1 MKLRIFVP
9 IKIKIKL
16 SHFGLRRGLCG
27 TCVKLTL
34 FEDSVQNR
42 LYLNV
47 CAKTTIVCKGN
58 LGRERSRPWIQIKAI
73 CGAPFS
79 FSSKWSFLFDF
90 FFTKTFKKNLSI
102 PHFCIFIKLN
112 CPAYWIYCRTWF
124 FYNIRMAYT
133 NTLQVV
139 KRAPKQQF
147 TI

>member
-9 IKIKIKL
+9 IKMKIKL

-139 KRAPKQQF
+139 KRAPKQ
-147 TI
+147 

>member
-9 IKIKIKL
+9 KKMKIKL

-79 FSSKWSFLFDF
+79 FSSKWSFLFDILQ
-90 FFTKTFKKNLSI
+90 KLSKKLIDLTFLYFHKVELPCILNILSYLILLQHKNAFHQYLTS
-102 PHFCIFIKLN
+102 C
-112 CPAYWIYCRTWF
+112 
-124 FYNIRMAYT
+124 
-133 NTLQVV
+133 
-139 KRAPKQQF
+139 
-147 TI
+147 

>member
-9 IKIKIKL
+9 LKIKIKL

-27 TCVKLTL
+27 TFVKLTL

-79 FSSKWSFLFDF
+79 FSSKWSLLFDF
-90 FFTKTFKKNLSI
+90 FLQKLSKKIDRFHISV
-102 PHFCIFIKLN
+102 FS
-112 CPAYWIYCRTWF
+112 
-124 FYNIRMAYT
+124 
-133 NTLQVV
+133 
-139 KRAPKQQF
+139 
-147 TI
+147 

>member
-9 IKIKIKL
+9 KKMKIKL

-73 CGAPFS
+73 SITLSYIETTISSPLGFTRFS
-79 FSSKWSFLFDF
+79 KPRIN
-90 FFTKTFKKNLSI
+90 TFIS
-102 PHFCIFIKLN
+102 
-112 CPAYWIYCRTWF
+112 
-124 FYNIRMAYT
+124 
-133 NTLQVV
+133 Q
-139 KRAPKQQF
+139 
-147 TI
+147 

>member
-1 MKLRIFVP
+1 M
-9 IKIKIKL
+9 KIKL

-27 TCVKLTL
+27 TFVKLTL

-90 FFTKTFKKNLSI
+90 FFYKN
-102 PHFCIFIKLN
+102 FQKKLN
-112 CPAYWIYCRTWF
+112 DSTFLYFHKVELPCIL
-124 FYNIRMAYT
+124 NILSYLIL
-133 NTLQVV
+133 LQH
-139 KRAPKQQF
+139 KNGFHQYL
-147 TI
+147 TSC

>member
-9 IKIKIKL
+9 LKIKIKL

-27 TCVKLTL
+27 TFVKLTL
-34 FEDSVQNR
+34 FEESVQNR

-90 FFTKTFKKNLSI
+90 LGRFLQKISKKMIDSTFLYFHKVKLPCILNILSYLILLQHKNAFHL
-102 PHFCIFIKLN
+102 
-112 CPAYWIYCRTWF
+112 
-124 FYNIRMAYT
+124 
-133 NTLQVV
+133 TLQVV
-139 KRAPKQQF
+139 KRAPKQ
-147 TI
+147 